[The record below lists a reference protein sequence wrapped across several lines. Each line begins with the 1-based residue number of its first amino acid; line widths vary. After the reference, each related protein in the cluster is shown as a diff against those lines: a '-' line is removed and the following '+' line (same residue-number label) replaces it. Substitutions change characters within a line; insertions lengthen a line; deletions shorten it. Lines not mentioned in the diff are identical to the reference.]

1 MLLFLEPQQITINLA
16 CMFAAHH
23 EKSVVPASFKVPID
37 HVFDYIESGK
47 RKYRFGKKSGKSLEF
62 WIPKS
67 ALLQM
72 VRCSRGAFFF
82 SENAKTDL

>member
-1 MLLFLEPQQITINLA
+1 
-16 CMFAAHH
+16 MFAAHH

-47 RKYRFGKKSGKSLEF
+47 RKYRFGKKSGKSLEL

-82 SENAKTDL
+82 FSENAKTDL